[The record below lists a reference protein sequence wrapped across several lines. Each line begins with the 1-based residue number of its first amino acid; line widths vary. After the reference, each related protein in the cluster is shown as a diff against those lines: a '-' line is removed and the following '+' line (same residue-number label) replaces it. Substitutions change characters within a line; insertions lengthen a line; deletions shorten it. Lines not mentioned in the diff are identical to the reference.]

1 MGQFIREIH
10 AKLPQDV
17 FEEVSKIR
25 KEIGVT
31 WDEYQVI
38 AAIVLRNINPEVIK
52 EAKRRMYNGEW
63 DK

>member
-25 KEIGVT
+25 KNIGVT

-38 AAIVLRNINPEVIK
+38 AAIVLKNINPEVIE
-52 EAKRRMYNGEW
+52 EAKRRMSNGEW